1 MEGQSL
7 FEKEVNEFNDKA
19 PNPEEAIED
28 KFGQETRETAREILE
43 KLTQVDFYRKE
54 EIDERDKKR
63 VEEILKK
70 SKKEKKIVEFL
81 SLEKHKLYGD
91 FVIII
96 MKKAKRL
103 FFSLRIKNSE
113 AAVERHKKRQKELMM
128 KFNGRFIESKVM
140 MVNHR
145 KSDEELM
152 KDWQEI
158 LKHFQES

>member
-1 MEGQSL
+1 MQKRGEKVDS
-7 FEKEVNEFNDKA
+7 FE
-19 PNPEEAIED
+19 EEIR
-28 KFGQETRETAREILE
+28 KTAREIVG
-43 KLTQVDFYRKE
+43 KLTQIDLYGEKG
-54 EIDERDKKR
+54 IDEKDKER

-70 SKKEKKIVEFL
+70 SEKEKEIVNFL

-96 MKKAKRL
+96 MKKTKRL

-113 AAVERHKKRQKELMM
+113 MAVERHKTRQKELML

-140 MVNHR
+140 MVNYW

-158 LKHFQES
+158 LRQFKES